1 MATKLSRIK
10 KNGVAQLERKA
21 QQGILD
27 EAITDYFLGNYQHV
41 IENKDC
47 ALAIGI
53 QITTQKGTIEMSY
66 YFSIG
71 SIKKFGKE
79 QITDNL
85 YRGVELYSAHDGE
98 HTSGLAGQLNDF
110 LFQVKWAGF
119 CEDEEVSE
127 QLSEDIL
134 KILNSLPGSWFE
146 YDE

>member
-1 MATKLSRIK
+1 MAKLSRIK
-10 KNGVAQLERKA
+10 KNGVAKLERKT

-27 EAITDYFLGNYQHV
+27 EAITDYFLDNYQYV
-41 IENKDC
+41 IEDKDR

-53 QITTQKGTIEMSY
+53 QITTQKGIIEMSY

-71 SIKKFGKE
+71 SIKKFDKE
-79 QITDNL
+79 QVAHDL
-85 YRGVELYSAHDGE
+85 YRGIELYSTHDGE

-119 CEDEEVSE
+119 CEDEVVSK